1 MFLQSDEILS
11 TSEID
16 LALNSFPIYKGTYSS
31 DKIPI
36 NNRKSPQAFIVNTA
50 RNNSPGEH
58 WIGLIC
64 DESCCY
70 YFDSFG
76 NENLNIDILNK
87 MKQYGFQ
94 RYQYNTRP
102 IQSVF
107 SENCGYFCIAFIL
120 SYISNV
126 PYNVFL
132 NKFSSDTLS
141 NNEIC
146 YSLIKK
152 YISQNYKLVNLFS
165 VIHSSIL
172 LG

>member
-1 MFLQSDEILS
+1 MFSQVKGVLS

-16 LALNSFPIYKGTYSS
+16 LVLNTFAIYKGTYSS

-36 NNRKSPQAFIVNTA
+36 NNRKFPQAFIVNTA
-50 RNNSPGEH
+50 RNNSPGEN
-58 WIGLIC
+58 WVGLIV

-70 YFDSFG
+70 FFDSFG
-76 NENLNIDILNK
+76 NENLNMDILNK
-87 MKQYGFQ
+87 MKQFGFQ
-94 RYQYNTRP
+94 RYLYNTRA

-120 SYISNV
+120 SYIRNV

-132 NKFSSDTLS
+132 NNFSTNVLS

-146 YSLIKK
+146 YSLIQK
-152 YISQNYKLVNLFS
+152 YIS
-165 VIHSSIL
+165 
-172 LG
+172 

>member
-1 MFLQSDEILS
+1 MFSQVKGVLS

-16 LALNSFPIYKGTYSS
+16 LVLNTFAIYKGTYSS

-36 NNRKSPQAFIVNTA
+36 NNRKFPQAFIVNTA

-58 WIGLIC
+58 WVGLIV

-70 YFDSFG
+70 FFDSFG
-76 NENLNIDILNK
+76 NENLNMDILNK
-87 MKQYGFQ
+87 MKQFGFQ
-94 RYQYNTRP
+94 RYLYNTRT

-120 SYISNV
+120 SYIRNV

-132 NKFSSDTLS
+132 NNFSTNVLS

-146 YSLIKK
+146 YSLIQK
-152 YISQNYKLVNLFS
+152 YIS
-165 VIHSSIL
+165 
-172 LG
+172 

>member
-1 MFLQSDEILS
+1 MNNINMFSSANEILS

-16 LALNSFPIYKGTYSS
+16 LALNTFTIYKGTYSS

-36 NNRKSPQAFIVNTA
+36 NEGKLPQAFIVNTA

-58 WIGLIC
+58 WVGLII
-64 DESCCY
+64 DERYCY
-70 YFDSFG
+70 FFDSFG
-76 NENLNIDILNK
+76 NESLNMDILNK
-87 MKQYGFQ
+87 MKQFGFR
-94 RYQYNTRP
+94 RYLYNTQP

-120 SYISNV
+120 SYIRNV

-132 NKFSSDTLS
+132 NNFSTDTLS

-146 YSLIKK
+146 YNLIKK
-152 YISQNYKLVNLFS
+152 YIS
-165 VIHSSIL
+165 
-172 LG
+172 